1 MPGSGTRTFLEPDH
15 YEASLRQAQIEILI
29 ALSPKFKARL
39 TWAELHDLQVLR
51 CAEDFPRIAYVC
63 LAPQLSFV
71 TFSAHSGPLPV
82 WGGTELRP
90 GEIVLPRPRR
100 ADAPVDAW
108 LLRVERDS
116 IELAAASNNMVGLF
130 PESPFVCHRREKSCI
145 PPRAIW
151 RACRRLQA
159 QVCRLAETKPRLL
172 AHTEVARAI
181 EQDLIQT
188 LVACLTRA
196 SMRVDAPTKRRHV
209 RIMIRFEEV
218 LAEHLGEPL
227 RMTQLCELTGV
238 TERTLR
244 SCCAQFLG
252 MSPIRYV
259 LLRRLSR
266 ARVALRYADPDG
278 ANVLELVR
286 GFGFAEL
293 GRFEAA
299 YRAAFSETPLTTL
312 QRAPGARFINP

>member
-15 YEASLRQAQIEILI
+15 YEASLRQAQIEIVI

-51 CAEDFPRIAYVC
+51 CEEDFPRVAYVC
-63 LAPQLSFV
+63 LRPQLCFV
-71 TFSAHSGPLPV
+71 TFPAHSGPVPLS
-82 WGGTELRP
+82 GGTELRP
-90 GEIVLPRPRR
+90 GEIVLHGRGERLHQSTPGSLVWNIIALDPVQLEQYGRALSGKPFTLPSAGKILRPAPR
-100 ADAPVDAW
+100 DAAR
-108 LLRVERDS
+108 L
-116 IELAAASNNMVGLF
+116 
-130 PESPFVCHRREKSCI
+130 
-145 PPRAIW
+145 
-151 RACRRLQA
+151 RRLHA
-159 QVCRLAETKPRLL
+159 QVCRLAETKPKLL

-181 EQDLIQT
+181 EQGLIQT
-188 LVACLTRA
+188 LVACLSGTSVRA
-196 SMRVDAPTKRRHV
+196 DGPTKRRHA

-218 LAEHLGEPL
+218 LAEHLSEPL
-227 RMTQLCELTGV
+227 HMTELCELIVV

-244 SCCAQFLG
+244 SCCAELLG

-259 LLRRLSR
+259 LFRRLSR
-266 ARVALRYADPDG
+266 ARVALRDADPNG
-278 ANVLELVR
+278 ANLLELVR
-286 GFGFAEL
+286 GFGFTEL